1 MIPTR
6 VHGVLDYLM
15 GFLLVGL
22 GAFVF
27 GPGTFAGGFPIFLGL
42 ATIVYSLLTRYELGA
57 LHVLPMRTHLI
68 LDAMSG
74 LLLAASPW
82 MFGFADRVWWP
93 HLLLGLTEVL
103 AAALTVR
110 VSKADR
116 EARTHGR
123 LTPAPV
129 RH

>member
-15 GFLLVGL
+15 GFLLVAL

-27 GPGTFAGGFPIFLGL
+27 GPGTFAGGFPIFLGMGV
-42 ATIVYSLLTRYELGA
+42 IVYSLLTRYELGV
-57 LHVLPMRTHLI
+57 LHVLPVRAHLI
-68 LDAMSG
+68 LDALGG

-82 MFGFADRVWWP
+82 MFGFADRVWAP
-93 HLLLGLTEVL
+93 HLTLGLAEVL

-110 VSKADR
+110 VSRADR
-116 EARTHGR
+116 EVKMHGR
-123 LTPAPV
+123 LSPAPV